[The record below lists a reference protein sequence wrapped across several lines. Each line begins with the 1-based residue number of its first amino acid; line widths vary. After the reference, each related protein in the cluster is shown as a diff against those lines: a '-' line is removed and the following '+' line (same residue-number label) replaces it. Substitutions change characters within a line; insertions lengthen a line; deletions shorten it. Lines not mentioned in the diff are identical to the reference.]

1 MKYHNK
7 TITAERDK
15 LLKVT
20 ENLPNCACKCGR
32 GGLTPGVSAR
42 PRARVQPKSPRN
54 PRASTTPV
62 GGQPKSPRDLGAW
75 TSSARGRPSI
85 SADLG
90 APTTS
95 AGGQPKSPRDL
106 GTRTASARG
115 RLSTSVDLGA
125 PMTSAGGQP
134 KPPRDLGAW
143 TSSARGRPSTSADLG
158 APTTSAGG
166 QPKPPRDLG
175 AWTSS
180 ARGRPSTSADL
191 GAPTTSARGQPKSPR
206 DLGTRTASARGRPST
221 SADLGAPTT
230 STGGQ
235 PKSPRDLGA
244 STTSALGHP
253 KPPRVLG
260 ESTTSAR
267 RPCDSGAQQEHV
279 LVISDSVGRGLS
291 SAVNAKSLNLQAY
304 GSIHPSA
311 TIEHLTAN
319 LRFTCS
325 SSNQPTHVVLVAGM
339 NDVLNGS
346 SPSSVA
352 GRYYRLIEEA
362 KRVFPR
368 ANILVSGIVYSV
380 NGRFAN
386 TITEVNYLLKNAAT
400 FKGYIYML
408 QSAYAVNLK
417 RDGIHPTPSGTRHFA
432 TLISRN
438 IQRFCEGRTGSTSHQ
453 DVANIS
459 VRVTQRCVI

>member
-1 MKYHNK
+1 MTPALTKRKPASTQRPEFHYSSTSKTKPTSKPTSTSKTKPKAKPMAMPRNNADADVDGKIIADMLNKIAELQNANGHLLENSAVLEEALKEMEYHNK

-20 ENLPNCACKCGR
+20 ENLPKCACKCGR
-32 GGLTPGVSAR
+32 GGLTSGVSAR
-42 PRARVQPKSPRN
+42 PRAQGPGPGPRARVQPKSPRD

-75 TSSARGRPSI
+75 MSSARGRPSI
-85 SADLG
+85 
-90 APTTS
+90 
-95 AGGQPKSPRDL
+95 
-106 GTRTASARG
+106 
-115 RLSTSVDLGA
+115 
-125 PMTSAGGQP
+125 
-134 KPPRDLGAW
+134 
-143 TSSARGRPSTSADLG
+143 SADLG

-191 GAPTTSARGQPKSPR
+191 GAPTTSA
-206 DLGTRTASARGRPST
+206 
-221 SADLGAPTT
+221 
-230 STGGQ
+230 GGQ

-253 KPPRVLG
+253 KPPRALG

-267 RPCDSGAQQEHV
+267 RPCDSGAQQERV

-438 IQRFCEGRTGSTSHQ
+438 IQRFCEGRTGITSHQ

-459 VRVTQRCVI
+459 VRMTQRCVI